1 MDLDM
6 AKSGLDGRAEDDM
19 IDFDT
24 DMADSSQDLQE
35 HDDNLK
41 TVGREMQEDGD
52 DLNHHAYEMN
62 GMMGENVEINLD
74 DVEDIVHSRTDVDYK
89 VSEAPEYPAQEP
101 AAKAQFSDDGNQ
113 EKEGNA
119 KDVNETAIQGDDV
132 SEDYASAHEIDYEYE
147 DETEH
152 TRSRQDATADPTSQ
166 PTESGEE
173 HAPEPATDH
182 GSHHA
187 GNSTPVIERDDIEH
201 AQEERYTS
209 SSHGDHY
216 GPQSPPEAII
226 EHEVVAFDGIEVE
239 DLVTDEDAQANA
251 IEGNEEFRE
260 EDYITSHEKTAD
272 LGMGQDHGTLDYDET
287 AEVHTYH
294 AGESGSD
301 AHNED
306 EMLEPEYANNPASD
320 EDLNGKSNDDF
331 PAITVQYKGDEFPMF
346 STTTNSFFADT
357 SVLDRPLEELL
368 AGLRKEL
375 ENEVAMDDDLV
386 LQVDEL
392 GLEISEATRGGLM
405 SNVTFRQIL
414 EIFDLLIKNQDPD
427 SSRTLYTYLFTKP
440 NTEKRLESLIESA
453 AAGKGLDEVIHLFET
468 PATVD
473 ASILETAATI
483 DGVHE
488 ELDEFDS
495 PVDDYPDEEQSR
507 DGEYNEA
514 GEAEVDDEYSTAEP
528 TSLNTSIPGAQEAA
542 SHEGDAQ
549 DDHEVNIE
557 TRVESPTEASAVEE
571 ADAATENE
579 HYEQNGKA
587 TSHSTDSLCCY
598 SPCFCLCRACVSE
611 YAEEHNQEETVYRR
625 SLKGNER
632 HIFGPQLRK
641 PISKSSPY
649 KHAHSASDF
658 STVFSFNETDEFR
671 PARTASDVDPFAN
684 LELDD
689 DAEVNG
695 NVILE
700 VAEQTEQD
708 YLVETEAISAQ
719 TDGTCTTTTLQEEEE
734 AAAFNIDLGQVSTE
748 VEVTGNVDVEGDDL
762 NEIDWRDEP
771 EADDQEPTTPSAAGK
786 RSRDDDDVHEVEIE
800 QDAKRRRP

>member
-1 MDLDM
+1 MTEIEMDLDI

-24 DMADSSQDLQE
+24 DMADSNQDLQE

-41 TVGREMQEDGD
+41 TVDREMQEDGD

-62 GMMGENVEINLD
+62 GMMGEDVEINLD
-74 DVEDIVHSRTDVDYK
+74 DVEDIAHSREDVDYK
-89 VSEAPEYPAQEP
+89 VSEAPEFPAQEP

-119 KDVNETAIQGDDV
+119 KDVNETAIQEDDV
-132 SEDYASAHEIDYEYE
+132 SEDHASAHEIDYEYE

-152 TRSRQDATADPTSQ
+152 TRSQQDATAHPTSQ
-166 PTESGEE
+166 PTESVEE
-173 HAPEPATDH
+173 HALEPATDH

-187 GNSTPVIERDDIEH
+187 GNSTPVIERDDAEH
-201 AQEERYTS
+201 AQEERHTS
-209 SSHGDHY
+209 SSHDNYY
-216 GPQSPPEAII
+216 GSRSPPEAII
-226 EHEVVAFDGIEVE
+226 EHGVVAFDGTEVE
-239 DLVTDEDAQANA
+239 DLATDEDAQAHA

-272 LGMGQDHGTLDYDET
+272 LGMGQDHGTLDYGET

-294 AGESGSD
+294 TGENHPD
-301 AHNED
+301 THNED
-306 EMLEPEYANNPASD
+306 EMLEPGYANDSASD
-320 EDLNGKSNDDF
+320 EDLNGNSSDDF

-346 STTTNSFFADT
+346 SITTNSFFADT
-357 SVLDRPLEELL
+357 SVLDQPLEELL
-368 AGLRKEL
+368 AGLRNEL
-375 ENEVAMDDDLV
+375 ENEVATDDDLV

-392 GLEISEATRGGLM
+392 GLEISEATKGELM
-405 SNVTFRQIL
+405 SNVTLRQIL

-473 ASILETAATI
+473 ASILQTAATI

-495 PVDDYPDEEQSR
+495 PVDEYPDEEQSR
-507 DGEYNEA
+507 DGEHNETD
-514 GEAEVDDEYSTAEP
+514 EAKVNDEYSTAEP
-528 TSLNTSIPGAQEAA
+528 TSLNTSVPGAQEAV
-542 SHEGDAQ
+542 SHEGDAE
-549 DDHEVNIE
+549 DDYEVNAE
-557 TRVESPTEASAVEE
+557 TRVESPTEASVVEALLEVVEE
-571 ADAATENE
+571 ADATTENE
-579 HYEQNGKA
+579 NHEQNA
-587 TSHSTDSLCCY
+587 
-598 SPCFCLCRACVSE
+598 RA
-611 YAEEHNQEETVYRR
+611 
-625 SLKGNER
+625 
-632 HIFGPQLRK
+632 
-641 PISKSSPY
+641 
-649 KHAHSASDF
+649 
-658 STVFSFNETDEFR
+658 
-671 PARTASDVDPFAN
+671 ASDVDPFAN

-689 DAEVNG
+689 EAEVNG
-695 NVILE
+695 NIILE

-708 YLVETEAISAQ
+708 CLVETEAISAQ
-719 TDGTCTTTTLQEEEE
+719 TNGTSTTTTLQEEEE
-734 AAAFNIDLGQVSTE
+734 AAAFNIDLGEVSTE
-748 VEVTGNVDVEGDDL
+748 AEVTGNVDVEENDL

-771 EADDQEPTTPSAAGK
+771 EADDQGPTTPSAAGK
-786 RSRDDDDVHEVEIE
+786 RSRDDDDEHEVEVE

>member
-1 MDLDM
+1 MADIEMDLDM
-6 AKSGLDGRAEDDM
+6 AKSGLDGRAGDDM

-24 DMADSSQDLQE
+24 DMADSNQDHQE
-35 HDDNLK
+35 NDENLK
-41 TVGREMQEDGD
+41 MVDREMQEDGD

-62 GMMGENVEINLD
+62 GMMGEDVETNLD
-74 DVEDIVHSRTDVDYK
+74 DVEDIAHSREDVDYK
-89 VSEAPEYPAQEP
+89 VSEAPEFPAQEP
-101 AAKAQFSDDGNQ
+101 AAKAQLSDDGNQ
-113 EKEGNA
+113 GEEGEGEGNA
-119 KDVNETAIQGDDV
+119 KAVNETAILADGV

-147 DETEH
+147 EETEH
-152 TRSRQDATADPTSQ
+152 TRSLQDATADPTSQ

-173 HAPEPATDH
+173 HAPELATHH

-201 AQEERYTS
+201 VQEERHIS
-209 SSHGDHY
+209 NRHDDHY

-226 EHEVVAFDGIEVE
+226 EHEAVAFDGTEVE
-239 DLVTDEDAQANA
+239 GLAADEDAQANA
-251 IEGNEEFRE
+251 IKGNEELRE
-260 EDYITSHEKTAD
+260 EDYVTSHEKTAD
-272 LGMGQDHGTLDYDET
+272 LGMGQDHETLDYDET
-287 AEVHTYH
+287 AAVYVYHT
-294 AGESGSD
+294 GEND
-301 AHNED
+301 PDTHNED
-306 EMLEPEYANNPASD
+306 EMHEPDYANNPASD

-357 SVLDRPLEELL
+357 SVLDQPLEELL
-368 AGLRKEL
+368 AGLRNEL

-392 GLEISEATRGGLM
+392 GLEISEATKGELM

-495 PVDDYPDEEQSR
+495 PVDEYPDEEQSR
-507 DGEYNEA
+507 DGEHNE
-514 GEAEVDDEYSTAEP
+514 GDEVEVDDEYSTVEP
-528 TSLNTSIPGAQEAA
+528 TSLGTSVPGAQEAV
-542 SHEGDAQ
+542 SHEGDVQ
-549 DDHEVNIE
+549 DDYEVNAE
-557 TRVESPTEASAVEE
+557 TGVELPTDASAGEALLEVVED

-579 HYEQNGKA
+579 NHEQNA
-587 TSHSTDSLCCY
+587 
-598 SPCFCLCRACVSE
+598 
-611 YAEEHNQEETVYRR
+611 
-625 SLKGNER
+625 
-632 HIFGPQLRK
+632 
-641 PISKSSPY
+641 
-649 KHAHSASDF
+649 HA
-658 STVFSFNETDEFR
+658 
-671 PARTASDVDPFAN
+671 ASDVDPFAN

-700 VAEQTEQD
+700 ATEQTEQD
-708 YLVETEAISAQ
+708 CLVETEAISAQ
-719 TDGTCTTTTLQEEEE
+719 TNGTSTTTTLQEEEE
-734 AAAFNIDLGQVSTE
+734 AAAFNIDLGEVSTE
-748 VEVTGNVDVEGDDL
+748 VEVTGNVDVEENDL

-771 EADDQEPTTPSAAGK
+771 EADDQGPTTPSAAGK
-786 RSRDDDDVHEVEIE
+786 RSRDDDGEHEVEVE